1 MKSIKQITINKII
14 VLNLVILLFN
24 ESYNQ
29 GNLNIKLKRDNQ
41 YDFNFANTYFEFKF
55 LDGNGKK
62 QMKFTPHSE
71 APIRHIIKES
81 YIVTTCTF

>member
-41 YDFNFANTYFEFKF
+41 YDFNFAILTLNSNF
-55 LDGNGKK
+55 
-62 QMKFTPHSE
+62 
-71 APIRHIIKES
+71 
-81 YIVTTCTF
+81 